1 MRRDVVQ
8 DNFFVETAWQRIM
21 RHYAIEDPYT
31 GGIFMQEP
39 FMYNRVNG
47 GAYQPG
53 ADVQVSEVP
62 ILAAMAFPPRAY
74 SEDLAWN
81 LFQVGVVNSGPAA
94 AVNLIDLYYSNA
106 VSSMNTD
113 INIDFYQHGQ
123 ASSSTV
129 SQNRIVNIDGA
140 DEFCNDGVNP
150 GWMGNRYTTIGSQTR
165 NGVVGNVLNSTPIW
179 AGDPSGNTGAVSY
192 ALLFGGSFLN
202 CAQPPDT
209 GLCNKAAFGYIA
221 NRNEPKQRF
230 AEEST
235 DVRIGLTGFKILD
248 AFIHVDKYA
257 PSTKFGQILPTNS
270 SLTTSIKPNTFTL
283 PNLTAAQTAISGYPS
298 GVTPTINPGEPFFW
312 LRLQDWKIRPTDN
325 EEYNHNF
332 TPLIRTQTN
341 RDLVVTFY
349 KNALNVYTPSPRDN
363 CQIVGIGS

>member
-21 RHYAIEDPYT
+21 RHYAIEDPFT

-106 VSSMNTD
+106 VSAMSTD

-123 ASSSTV
+123 PSSSTV
-129 SQNRIVNIDGA
+129 TQNRVININGA
-140 DEFCNDGVNP
+140 DEFCNDGINP

-165 NGVVGNVLNSTPIW
+165 NGTVGNVLNSTPIW
-179 AGDPSGNTGAVSY
+179 AGDPSGNPGQVSY
-192 ALLFGGSFLN
+192 SLLFGGSFLN
-202 CAQPPDT
+202 CVQPPDT

-248 AFIHVDKYA
+248 AYIHVDKYC
-257 PSTKFGQILPTNS
+257 PSTKFGQLLPANS
-270 SLTTSIKPNTFTL
+270 SLTSSIKPSTFAL
-283 PNLTAAQTAISGYPS
+283 PSLTAAQTAISGYPAS
-298 GVTPTINPGEPFFW
+298 VTPTINPGEPFFW

-332 TPLIRTQTN
+332 TPLIRTQSN

-363 CQIVGIGS
+363 VQIVGIGY